1 MGLDFDLQTMFLL
14 QLQVFFPQCV
24 HAVNHLLDKL
34 DLRVAKAVLVRHVVS
49 AAIIAARLSPGSTGL
64 DSKLLAPLLK
74 SIDALLGVAGQVD
87 HDGSPHAGSKVGG
100 AGVDVAVLLGQGEL
114 LARLSLDGVPD
125 SLDAAREAGEDSL
138 DVAAL
143 LHGDDPHLVL
153 LVHPQQEGLG
163 SVVEDATTLGPVA
176 LHSRD
181 SEVGVSRHEEEVVV
195 NELLAH
201 LLVHSGQGVVGAGK
215 VAGQLGEGV
224 LQKAL
229 NSQPLLLGDAGGQT
243 EAIDGTSNPDT
254 GGVDGHLSVD
264 VALDLLD
271 VHVGG
276 VLGISRDAMV
286 LLDDGVEDLGE
297 VLVAIPVSGVDAAV
311 LVVELDGALAA
322 RLEGAASSLGGDVL
336 QFVPPLLGHVLGDQG
351 VGRLDFGEFAGHDVT
366 LWTSCRSESSNKS
379 LVVLDAF
386 SL

>member
-1 MGLDFDLQTMFLL
+1 MGLVLL
-14 QLQVFFPQCV
+14 PEGVDT
-24 HAVNHLLDKL
+24 VNHGLDEGNL
-34 DLRVAKAVLVRHVVS
+34 GVSQPVLVGHVVGAAVKATGLS
-49 AAIIAARLSPGSTGL
+49 AGSTGL
-64 DSKLLAPLLK
+64 DCELLTPLLQGVK
-74 SIDALLGVAGQVD
+74 TLLGVAGQVD
-87 HDGSPHAGSKVGG
+87 HDGSPHAGAKVGG
-100 AGVDVAVLLGQGEL
+100 AGVDVAVLLGQGEV
-114 LARLSLDGVPD
+114 LARFGLDGVPD
-125 SLDAAREAGEDSL
+125 GLDATGKTGEDSL

-163 SVVEDATTLGPVA
+163 LVVEDATALGPVS
-176 LHSRD
+176 LHTGD
-181 SEVGVSRHEEEVVV
+181 NEVAVSRHEEEVVV
-195 NELLAH
+195 NELLAD

-276 VLGISRDAMV
+276 VLGVSRDAMV
-286 LLDDGVEDLGE
+286 LLDEGVEDLGE

-311 LVVELDGALAA
+311 LVVELDGALTA
-322 RLEGAASSLGGDVL
+322 RLEGAAGGLGGDVL
-336 QFVPPLLGHVLGDQG
+336 QFVPLLLGHMLGDQG
-351 VGRLDFGEFAGHDVT
+351 VGGQDGGEFAGHDVT
-366 LWTSCRSESSNKS
+366 LWTSCRSESSNKR
-379 LVVLDAF
+379 VQP
-386 SL
+386 